1 MIWNLYKKRVAQK
14 TAEGICDL
22 IGNKI
27 AEKIASASNKSRN
40 AYKIREESDKAH
52 EIPKTIYI

>member
-1 MIWNLYKKRVAQK
+1 MKFVSKRVAQK